1 MPLIHSKQCKTEAT
15 TKRCIRLKGYY
26 QITKIPVSWSILLF
40 VRTSNKDHPKE
51 MFSLSKTAKK
61 FSFSGFINLLLWH
74 YPRFVTMGAHSSEG
88 LHSLQY
94 LLAHKA

>member
-1 MPLIHSKQCKTEAT
+1 MPLIHSKQCKTEAP

-26 QITKIPVSWSILLF
+26 QITKIPVSWSIVLF

-61 FSFSGFINLLLWH
+61 FSFSGFINLLLCTTH
-74 YPRFVTMGAHSSEG
+74 G
-88 LHSLQY
+88 L
-94 LLAHKA
+94 LLWGLILVRDYTVYNTY